1 MRNFAYKYTKNVA
14 IFVKEFIRI
23 DKFTIIILNKCY

>member
-1 MRNFAYKYTKNVA
+1 MRNFAYKYTKNLA

-23 DKFTIIILNKCY
+23 DKFTIII